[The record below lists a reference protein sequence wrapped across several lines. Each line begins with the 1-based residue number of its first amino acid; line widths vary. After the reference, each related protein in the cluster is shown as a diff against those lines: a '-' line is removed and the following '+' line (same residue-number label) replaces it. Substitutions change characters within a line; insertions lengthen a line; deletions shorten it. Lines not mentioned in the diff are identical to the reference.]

1 MRTSFDLTPFYR
13 SSVGFDRLFSLLDE
27 ASRLTSTSAAGPAYN
42 IERLGTDTYR
52 ITLAVPGFEMDE
64 LEIVQQPN
72 LLIVSGKA
80 GTNDKGEYLH
90 RAIEHQRFTQRFE
103 LADFVDVTGAAL
115 RNGLLTIELKRNLPD
130 TMKPR
135 RIEIASASAPAQ
147 DEQKQIEAKAA

>member
-27 ASRLTSTSAAGPAYN
+27 ASRVTPSASGPAYD
-42 IERLGTDTYR
+42 IERLGADAYR

-64 LEIVQQPN
+64 LEIIQQPN
-72 LLIVSGKA
+72 LLVVNGKA

-90 RAIEHQRFTQRFE
+90 RAIEHRRFTQRFE

-115 RNGLLTIELKRNLPD
+115 RNGLLSIELKRNLPD

-135 RIEIASASAPAQ
+135 RIEIASVPAPVQ
-147 DEQKQIEAKAA
+147 EEQKQIESKAA